1 MKFKEFKITE
11 SQVLKESGTTR
22 LTVGNKTY
30 EVGNDL
36 IKQGGVYAIF
46 SGDSA
51 RRYAQSNGLAVPPRE
66 VLQAVY
72 AQGRQL
78 EMPTRPNNP
87 TDTNAQAHHEQII
100 EKNGNIPSGLVY
112 GHKKEICEGSGTR
125 LFGGIVDGRP
135 LQSGTRSQHGG
146 GYVDYSQGL
155 RTCKLVEGDRTAS
168 SGTDTGRSQ
177 TDGPLTPTVST
188 RGTSQEEEPQAINAG
203 PPYPPQLRDLVRAL
217 QYALNTLGYSV
228 GETGFDGKYG
238 PRTTRAV
245 AAFKKDYNIPGSG
258 SQFGLR
264 SLQTIEAIAAGTIPR
279 VETPSPTGNS
289 STRVSG
295 TGRSADGDPNY
306 QAPGYPSEMTRGV
319 IERTIA
325 EEARLRGIDPDV
337 AIRIFRAEGAS
348 AYQSTVQRSGRGS
361 LGGREASFGPYQ
373 LYIGGGLGNEY
384 QRQTG
389 RDLTQDNTSEG
400 IRNQIRFALD
410 MAVTQSWQ
418 PWYGRGPAGV
428 GRTQGLERARQVNNW
443 S

>member
-51 RRYAQSNGLAVPPRE
+51 RRYAQSNGLVVPPRE

-125 LFGGIVDGRP
+125 LFGGIVDGRQ

-155 RTCKLVEGDRTAS
+155 RTCKLVEGDRTGNRGVGPRS
-168 SGTDTGRSQ
+168 SADV
-177 TDGPLTPTVST
+177 PVTPTVST
-188 RGTSQEEEPQAINAG
+188 RGTSQSDEYITSG
-203 PPYPPQLRDLVRAL
+203 PPYPPEHYGVVRAL
-217 QYALNTLGYSV
+217 QYALDTLGYSV
-228 GETGFDGKYG
+228 GETGYDGKFG
-238 PRTTRAV
+238 PRTTRALRS
-245 AAFKKDYNIPGSG
+245 FKRDYNVPGPASA
-258 SQFGLR
+258 FGLP
-264 SLQTIEAIAAGTIPR
+264 TIRKFEQIAAGQVAR
-279 VETPSPTGNS
+279 VETPTPTGNQP
-289 STRVSG
+289 TARYGSG
-295 TGRSADGDPNY
+295 GRATTSDDPNF
-306 QAPGYPSEMTRGV
+306 QAPGYPTSMTRSR
-319 IERTIA
+319 IEDIIA
-325 EEARLRGIDPDV
+325 VEAEQRGIDPDV
-337 AIRIFRAEGAS
+337 AVRIFRHEGAGS
-348 AYQSTVQRSGRGS
+348 YQSSVPRRGRGS

-384 QRQTG
+384 QRETG
-389 RDLTQDNTSEG
+389 RDLTTDNTEEG
-400 IRNQIRFALD
+400 ITNQIRFALD
-410 MAVTQSWQ
+410 MAVRDSWQ

-428 GRTQGLERARQVNNW
+428 GRRQGLEGAREVGNW